1 MAAAMLPAFLWTLT
15 PLSAQKMG
23 YLNSLALLSQMPQV
37 AQADTAVMR
46 MRDSLYVEGQV
57 RAKLLQDK
65 YTALVKDVNEGSVP
79 PREAQLREEE
89 VMKGQQELEK
99 YQQEISAWL
108 GAQREKLYDPILDQL
123 QKAIDEVGT
132 EHSFQFIF
140 DVSSLNFIVYAEE
153 SVDVTPLV
161 KAKLGLP

>member
-1 MAAAMLPAFLWTLT
+1 MLAAAMLLTLVSVSD
-15 PLSAQKMG
+15 LSAQKMG
-23 YLNSLALLSQMPQV
+23 YINSLAILSQMPDV
-37 AQADTAVMR
+37 AQADTAIMLL
-46 MRDSLYVEGQV
+46 RDSLYGEGQL

-65 YTALVKDVNEGSVP
+65 YDDLVKDVDAGTVP

-89 VMKGQQELEK
+89 VMKGRQDLEK
-99 YQQEISAWL
+99 YENDITQWL
-108 GAQREKLYDPILDQL
+108 AVKRETFYGPALEKL

-132 EHSFQFIF
+132 ENGFQFIF

-161 KAKLGLP
+161 KAKLGLQ